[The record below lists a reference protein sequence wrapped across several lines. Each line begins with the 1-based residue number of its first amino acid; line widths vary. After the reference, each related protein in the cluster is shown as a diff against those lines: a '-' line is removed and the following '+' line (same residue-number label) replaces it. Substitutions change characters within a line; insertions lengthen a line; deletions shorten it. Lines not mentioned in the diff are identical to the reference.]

1 MRGEYPKKIIICFYN
16 IYKMISEQISFKKE
30 KYYNILDTIRN
41 FSNIRD
47 YILNESK
54 YGSKYIFTIYD
65 RKYESCMFINMA
77 ETFLGNYILPE
88 RIMLTVK
95 VFQTDKKINVNIRGD
110 VVMKNWNLKNDRPK
124 RRDFIR
130 CANILED
137 FVKQLNSLKNSHEKY
152 V

>member
-1 MRGEYPKKIIICFYN
+1 
-16 IYKMISEQISFKKE
+16 MISKQISFKKE
-30 KYYNILDTIRN
+30 KYYNILETIRN
-41 FSNIRD
+41 LSKIKG

-65 RKYESCMFINMA
+65 RKYESGMFINMA

-95 VFQTDKKINVNIRGD
+95 VFQTDKKINVDIRGD
-110 VVMKNWNLKNDRPK
+110 VVMRNWNLINDKPK

-130 CANILED
+130 CVTILED
-137 FVKQLNSLKNSHEKY
+137 FVKQLNNLKNSHEKY

>member
-1 MRGEYPKKIIICFYN
+1 
-16 IYKMISEQISFKKE
+16 MISKQISFKKE

-65 RKYESCMFINMA
+65 RKYESGMFINMA

-95 VFQTDKKINVNIRGD
+95 VFQTDKKINVDIRGD
-110 VVMKNWNLKNDRPK
+110 VVMRNWNLINDRPK

>member
-1 MRGEYPKKIIICFYN
+1 
-16 IYKMISEQISFKKE
+16 MISKQISFKKE

-65 RKYESCMFINMA
+65 RKYESGMFINMA

-95 VFQTDKKINVNIRGD
+95 VFQTDKNIDVDIRGD
-110 VVMKNWNLKNDRPK
+110 VVMRNWNLINDRPK

>member
-1 MRGEYPKKIIICFYN
+1 
-16 IYKMISEQISFKKE
+16 MISKQISFKKE

-54 YGSKYIFTIYD
+54 YGSKYTFTIYD
-65 RKYESCMFINMA
+65 RKYESGMFINMA

-95 VFQTDKKINVNIRGD
+95 VFQTDKKINVDIRGD
-110 VVMKNWNLKNDRPK
+110 VVMRNWNLINDRPK

>member
-1 MRGEYPKKIIICFYN
+1 
-16 IYKMISEQISFKKE
+16 MIRKQISFKKE

-41 FSNIRD
+41 FSKIRG
-47 YILNESK
+47 YILSESK

-65 RKYESCMFINMA
+65 RKYESGMFINMA

-95 VFQTDKKINVNIRGD
+95 VFQTDKKINVDIRGD
-110 VVMKNWNLKNDRPK
+110 VVMRNWNLINDRPK